1 MNEGRAPSVREAE
14 QKARK
19 ADWFT
24 GGEEGGCTKRGWRPV
39 SVSVW
44 SKTCNQLTGACIYC
58 VHLLLKLMMCTYK
71 DSLCSCLFFHQTQRS
86 FLSACSMCCCSEC
99 QALIMSPDVPQTE
112 CVITAF
118 LSGFH
123 CVKGGSFFSGWGQ
136 DTNCR
141 NSLVIRSSVRQLRSL
156 FTVLG
161 LPCLTF
167 NALIAHYQI
176 TSFQSS
182 SIWTLSGVHLPK
194 TGRFHAFVSL
204 HCSTVRSLSLAF
216 YSSR

>member
-24 GGEEGGCTKRGWRPV
+24 GGEEGGCTKRGWLPV
-39 SVSVW
+39 SVSLR
-44 SKTCNQLTGACIYC
+44 SKTCYQLTGACIYC
-58 VHLLLKLMMCTYK
+58 LHLLLKLMMCTYK
-71 DSLCSCLFFHQTQRS
+71 DSLCSYLFFHQTQRS
-86 FLSACSMCCCSEC
+86 FLSTCSMCCCSEG

-136 DTNCR
+136 DTNCS
-141 NSLVIRSSVRQLRSL
+141 NSQLRSL
-156 FTVLG
+156 LTVLG
-161 LPCLTF
+161 VPCLPLNT
-167 NALIAHYQI
+167 LIAHYLPF
-176 TSFQSS
+176 SLLPSELS
-182 SIWTLSGVHLPK
+182 VGSIFLRRDGFMHLC
-194 TGRFHAFVSL
+194 L
-204 HCSTVRSLSLAF
+204 YTVAQLGLCLAF